1 MIRRFLHHSG
11 GRVTEEGKKTQ
22 GSIAPLHPHYLSSPR
37 VQQSW
42 VRIAF
47 VDHGAAGYFDMEDGF
62 AAESA

>member
-1 MIRRFLHHSG
+1 
-11 GRVTEEGKKTQ
+11 
-22 GSIAPLHPHYLSSPR
+22 

-47 VDHGAAGYFDMEDGF
+47 VDHGAAGYFDMEGGF